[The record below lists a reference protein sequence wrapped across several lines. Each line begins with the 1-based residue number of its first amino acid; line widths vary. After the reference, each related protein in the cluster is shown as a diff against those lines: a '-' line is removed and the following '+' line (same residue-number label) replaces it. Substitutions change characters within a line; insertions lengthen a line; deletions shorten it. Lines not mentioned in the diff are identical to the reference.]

1 MTQKE
6 IQEAINELIDKLKTE
21 KPSHELSIVVTKL
34 QEAKLWA
41 TQIEGLG
48 D

>member
-1 MTQKE
+1 MTPNMIQDE
-6 IQEAINELIDKLKTE
+6 ITVLLLKLKE
-21 KPSHELSIVVTKL
+21 NKPSRELSLVITKS

-41 TQIEGLG
+41 TQLPE